1 MLSIKSGYSHG
12 KTELNLRGMTSYNFA
27 VQNVSHETT
36 PIINSKSEN
45 ITAEKSKGKF
55 NVSRGTNQITNVS
68 DME

>member
-1 MLSIKSGYSHG
+1 
-12 KTELNLRGMTSYNFA
+12 MTSYNFA